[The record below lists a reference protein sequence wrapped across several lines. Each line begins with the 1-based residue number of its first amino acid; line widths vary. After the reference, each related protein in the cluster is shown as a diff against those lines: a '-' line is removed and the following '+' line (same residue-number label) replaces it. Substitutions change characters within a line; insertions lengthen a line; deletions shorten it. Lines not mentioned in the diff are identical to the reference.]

1 MVVLIMKLLISELL
15 NILTLFYSNFQGSSK
30 ILLKYWE
37 NISNTSL
44 CRSKMWDDSSPI
56 MSQHPFYQ

>member
-1 MVVLIMKLLISELL
+1 MVVLIIELLISELL
-15 NILTLFYSNFQGSSK
+15 NILTLFYSNIQGSSE

-44 CRSKMWDDSSPI
+44 CRSRL
-56 MSQHPFYQ
+56 